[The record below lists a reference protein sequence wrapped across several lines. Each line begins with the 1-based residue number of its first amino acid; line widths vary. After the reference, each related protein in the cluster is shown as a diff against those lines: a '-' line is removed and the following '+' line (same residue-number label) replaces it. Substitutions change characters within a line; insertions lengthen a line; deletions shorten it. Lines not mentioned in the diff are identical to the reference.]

1 MTNEKLQDDDMH
13 NLELD
18 FNRAFV
24 KGNLKSGMKAI
35 GASSSDLWMIDPA
48 SIRIIEGYNVRVHDE
63 VWEERVQALTESMIE
78 EGYKKDCPVSVIVV
92 REGEENVIYL
102 KRGHTRL
109 EAVQRAIKLGAPI
122 TAISAVAT
130 QTDMSEEDMIADLVL
145 SNNGE
150 KLSPYETSI
159 VCKRLSRF
167 VGESGKI
174 ARKLGLSKP
183 YVDDLLLL
191 IDGPFPVREYV
202 RNRVITATFAI
213 EMLKKHGDKAVDEIE
228 ASIVRARATNSTKV
242 SGKHTAGA
250 ALKKAE
256 KKAAPQMRLAINEVK
271 ADSAYT
277 QLSDETRARIDAVFQ
292 SLKQAEDS
300 EASLQSQP
308 PDLMTGASDSSA

>member
-1 MTNEKLQDDDMH
+1 MNNDNLQDNDMQ

-48 SIRIIEGYNVRVHDE
+48 SVKIIEGYNVRVHDD
-63 VWEERVQALTESMIE
+63 VWEERVQALMQSMMD
-78 EGYKKDCPVSVIVV
+78 EGYKKDCPISVIVV
-92 REGEENVIYL
+92 REGDENVIYL

-150 KLSPYETSI
+150 KLSPYETAI
-159 VCKRLSRF
+159 VCKRLARF
-167 VGESGKI
+167 VGDSSKI

-183 YVDDLLLL
+183 YVDDLLLM
-191 IDGPFPVREYV
+191 IDGPFVIREYV

-213 EMLKKHGDKAVDEIE
+213 EMLKKHGDKAVEEIE
-228 ASIVRARATNSTKV
+228 ASIARARASNSTKV
-242 SGKHTAGA
+242 SGKHAAGA
-250 ALKKAE
+250 VLTKAV

-271 ADSAYT
+271 ADPAYA
-277 QLSDETRARIDAVFQ
+277 QLSQETRARIDAVFQ
-292 SLKQAEDS
+292 SLKDAES
-300 EASLQSQP
+300 AEASLATT
-308 PDLMTGASDSSA
+308 PDLVTPSTKQAA